1 VLAASRSNE
10 PKPWPCGETPNPV
23 SLRVF
28 LDFLTANGR
37 ELTRIRHFK
46 SKGYG
51 DFKHHPQDEFKD
63 FCNSLKIR
71 VHWRSFAVPIFR
83 LSPLSGMALS

>member
-1 VLAASRSNE
+1 MTR
-10 PKPWPCGETPNPV
+10 CGETPNPV

-51 DFKHHPQDEFKD
+51 GFERYPQDEFKD

-71 VHWRSFAVPIFR
+71 VHWRPFAVPIFR
-83 LSPLSGMALS
+83 